1 VFRLN
6 KTRRTR
12 ILIDYGK
19 ATAITM
25 AEIIKEKY
33 PIEMISEPTEALTM
47 IKVRESAQNSLF
59 YLGEVLVTETKV
71 RVAGKLGIGLVKGHE
86 TDLSLALAIIDAAYS
101 AELPETEKWQT
112 LLAEL
117 ERVGE
122 EVIESRQR
130 ELARTKV
137 NFETMNQ

>member
-1 VFRLN
+1 MN

-25 AEIIKEKY
+25 AEFIKEKY
-33 PIEMISEPTEALTM
+33 SIEMISEPTEALTM

-101 AELPETEKWQT
+101 ADLPETEKWQV
-112 LLAEL
+112 LLEEL
-117 ERVGE
+117 ERAGE
-122 EVIESRQR
+122 DAIAHRIQQS
-130 ELARTKV
+130 ARTKV

>member
-1 VFRLN
+1 MN

-25 AEIIKEKY
+25 AEFIKEKY
-33 PIEMISEPTEALTM
+33 SIEMISEPTEALTM

-101 AELPETEKWQT
+101 ADLPETEKWQV
-112 LLAEL
+112 LLEEL
-117 ERVGE
+117 ERAGE
-122 EVIESRQR
+122 DAIAQR
-130 ELARTKV
+130 IQQSARTKV

>member
-1 VFRLN
+1 LN

-25 AEIIKEKY
+25 AEFIKEKY
-33 PIEMISEPTEALTM
+33 SIEMISEPTEALTM

-101 AELPETEKWQT
+101 ADLPETEKWQV
-112 LLAEL
+112 LLEEL
-117 ERVGE
+117 ERAGE
-122 EVIESRQR
+122 DAIAHRIQQS
-130 ELARTKV
+130 ARTKV

>member
-1 VFRLN
+1 M
-6 KTRRTR
+6 
-12 ILIDYGK
+12 IDYGR
-19 ATAITM
+19 AAALRM
-25 AEIIKEKY
+25 AGTIEGSY
-33 PIEMISEPTEALTM
+33 PIEMISGPSEALTM

-86 TDLSLALAIIDAAYS
+86 TDLSRALAVIDAAYS
-101 AELPETEKWQT
+101 ADLPETHEWQAI
-112 LLAEL
+112 LEEL
-117 ERVGE
+117 ELAGE
-122 EVIESRQR
+122 EAIERRQR

>member
-1 VFRLN
+1 MN
-6 KTRRTR
+6 KRRRTR

-19 ATAITM
+19 AAALRM
-25 AEIIKEKY
+25 AGTIEGSY
-33 PIEMISEPTEALTM
+33 PIEMISEPNEALTM

-59 YLGEVLVTETKV
+59 YLGEVLITETKV

-86 TDLSLALAIIDAAYS
+86 AELSRALAVIDAAYS
-101 AELPETEKWQT
+101 AGLPETQEWQET
-112 LLAEL
+112 LEQLELA
-117 ERVGE
+117 GE
-122 EVIESRQR
+122 EAIDRRQR

>member
-1 VFRLN
+1 MN
-6 KTRRTR
+6 KRRRTR

-19 ATAITM
+19 AAALRM
-25 AEIIKEKY
+25 AGTIEGSY
-33 PIEMISEPTEALTM
+33 PIEMISEPNEALTM

-59 YLGEVLVTETKV
+59 YLGEVLITETKV

-86 TDLSLALAIIDAAYS
+86 AELSRALAVIDAAYS
-101 AELPETEKWQT
+101 AGLPETQEWQETLEK
-112 LLAEL
+112 LELA
-117 ERVGE
+117 GE
-122 EVIESRQR
+122 EAIDRRQR

>member
-1 VFRLN
+1 MN

-86 TDLSLALAIIDAAYS
+86 TDLS
-101 AELPETEKWQT
+101 
-112 LLAEL
+112 
-117 ERVGE
+117 
-122 EVIESRQR
+122 SRQR